1 MGACIPSDVA
11 SVIPMALPVT
21 MNRPI
26 TYYIHA
32 FNISC
37 AIGSMLSSACGN
49 TGSQASV
56 QYSLRVVIDCPLF
69 SGFLPAN
76 QLF

>member
-32 FNISC
+32 LIYHVL
-37 AIGSMLSSACGN
+37 SMLSSACGN

-76 QLF
+76 PLF

>member
-11 SVIPMALPVT
+11 SVIPMALPVI

-26 TYYIHA
+26 TSYIYMLSIYHVL
-32 FNISC
+32 
-37 AIGSMLSSACGN
+37 SMVSSACGN

-56 QYSLRVVIDCPLF
+56 QYSLRVVIYCPLF